1 MRYPILFF
9 FSIITLFNCRRM
21 TEETTPPWVVPN
33 VPLDTAKQIT
43 ILALGD
49 SYTKGESVA
58 TNQNFPNQLV
68 DSLRAEKYKVKGLRI
83 IAQTGWRSDQLKNAI
98 QNQNYDIADSTFS
111 LVTLLIGVN
120 NQYQN
125 GKEETYKTEFE
136 ELLNIA
142 LARAGGRRERVVV
155 ISIPDYAYT
164 PYGGGGSSISQ
175 EIDAFNLINQNI
187 TNQYGIAYVNITDI
201 SRKGIQ
207 QPNLVAADGLHPS
220 AIQYTEWVKR
230 LLPTVKTALK

>member
-9 FSIITLFNCRRM
+9 LFMISLFNCQNK
-21 TEETTPPWVVPN
+21 TDETPAPIVPI
-33 VPLDTAKQIT
+33 VKIDTSKQIS

-49 SYTKGESVA
+49 SYTKGESVP
-58 TNQNFPNQLV
+58 TYQNYPNQLV
-68 DSLRAEKYKVKGLRI
+68 DSLRAQQYKVKGIRI
-83 IAQTGWRSDQLKNAI
+83 IAQTGWRTDQLINAI

-111 LVTLLIGVN
+111 LVALLIGVN

-125 GKEETYKTEFE
+125 DKIEIYQTEFE
-136 ELLNIA
+136 QLLNIA
-142 LARAGGRRERVVV
+142 LARAGGRREHVVV

-164 PYGGGGSSISQ
+164 PFGGGTSAISQ
-175 EIDAFNLINQNI
+175 GIDAFNLVNQNI
-187 TNQYGIAYVNITDI
+187 TNQYGVAYVNVTDI

-220 AIQYTEWVKR
+220 AKQYTEWVKR

>member
-9 FSIITLFNCRRM
+9 LSVISLFNCRR
-21 TEETTPPWVVPN
+21 TNDETPAPIVPI
-33 VPLDTAKQIT
+33 VKIDTSKQIS

-49 SYTKGESVA
+49 SYTKGESVP
-58 TNQNFPNQLV
+58 TYQNYPNQLV
-68 DSLRAEKYKVKGLRI
+68 DSLRAQRYNIKGIRI
-83 IAQTGWRSDQLKNAI
+83 IAQTGWRTDQLINSI

-111 LVTLLIGVN
+111 LVMLLIGVN

-125 GKEETYKTEFE
+125 DKIDIYQTEFE
-136 ELLNIA
+136 QLLNIA
-142 LARAGGRRERVVV
+142 IARAGGRREHVVV

-164 PYGGGGSSISQ
+164 PFGGGSSGISQ
-175 EIDAFNLINQNI
+175 GIDAFNLVNQNI
-187 TNQYGIAYVNITDI
+187 TNQYGIAYVNVTDI

-220 AIQYTEWVKR
+220 AKQYTEWVKR

>member
-1 MRYPILFF
+1 MRYPILVL
-9 FSIITLFNCRRM
+9 FSIFSLLHCRKITDESPAPIL
-21 TEETTPPWVVPN
+21 PVVIP
-33 VPLDTAKQIT
+33 DTSKQIS

-49 SYTKGESVA
+49 SYTKGESVP

-68 DSLRAEKYKVKGLRI
+68 DSLRTQKYTVKGVRI
-83 IAQTGWRSDQLKNAI
+83 IAQTGWRTDQLKNAI

-125 GKEETYKTEFE
+125 GKEDTYKTEFE

-155 ISIPDYAYT
+155 VSIPDYAFT
-164 PYGGGGSSISQ
+164 PFGGGSISISQ

-220 AIQYTEWVKR
+220 AKQYTEWVKR